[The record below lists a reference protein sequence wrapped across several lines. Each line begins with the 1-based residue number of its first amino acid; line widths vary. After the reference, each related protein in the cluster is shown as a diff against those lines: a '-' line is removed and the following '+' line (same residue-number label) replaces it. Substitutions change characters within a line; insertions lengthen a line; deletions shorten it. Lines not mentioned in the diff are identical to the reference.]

1 MNNASP
7 LHRRSFLATAFGF
20 TLARSVRS
28 AESTVGAKFKLKA
41 FQARSLAVAGD
52 QIVVAAD
59 RVLLIHELDG
69 SFVRQIAMPRP
80 VRAVAADSEGR
91 LVVTFSD
98 QVARVDVGG
107 GLELLGESFGRNAA
121 LTGVAVADDGR
132 VFAADSAGRVIWRLD
147 AVGNLLG
154 SITPGRG
161 GFTVPRAFFPIAWQ
175 NGHLVVAEPGR
186 HQIQRYTAEGVLVS
200 KWGGHDRTAEG
211 FSGCCNPVALTV
223 AGDSV
228 ITAER
233 GQVRVKK
240 FSSVGKLAAQL
251 AAPEQF
257 TVVASEDEGDLF
269 GCETGLL
276 DVVAA
281 RDGRVVVLDRSACE
295 IQVLS

>member
-1 MNNASP
+1 MNTDSP
-7 LHRRSFLATAFGF
+7 LPRRSFLATAVGF
-20 TLARSVRS
+20 TLARSLRG
-28 AESTVGAKFKLKA
+28 AESTAGSRFTLKA
-41 FQARSLAVAGD
+41 AQARSLAVAGD

-59 RVLLIHELDG
+59 RALLVHRLDG

-80 VRAVAADSEGR
+80 VRAVAADSKGR

-98 QVARVDVGG
+98 QVARVDAEGR
-107 GLELLGESFGRNAA
+107 LELLGESFGKNAA

-132 VFAADSAGRVIWRLD
+132 VFAADSAQRVIWRLD
-147 AVGNLLG
+147 AVGNVLG

-175 NGHLVVAEPGR
+175 DGHLIVAEPGR
-186 HQIQRYTAEGVLVS
+186 HQIQRYTAEGLLVS
-200 KWGGHDRTAEG
+200 KWGGPSRTAEG
-211 FSGCCNPVALTV
+211 FAGCCNPVALTV

-240 FSSVGKLAAQL
+240 FSAAGRLAAQL
-251 AAPEQF
+251 ATPEQF
-257 TVVASEDEGDLF
+257 TAVVSDDEGDLF
-269 GCETGLL
+269 GCEGGLL
-276 DVVAA
+276 DVAA
-281 RDGRVVVLDRSACE
+281 TRDGRVVVLDRSACE